1 MDQLI
6 LTFYSLPYKNPTSSL
21 LNVMMRVQRMYFF
34 HPKTKPIGLTTTN
47 ECTPRQYFMWCNFA
61 CALIKSLQK
70 INNYFR
76 TCLTIDTPETEL
88 C

>member
-1 MDQLI
+1 M
-6 LTFYSLPYKNPTSSL
+6 
-21 LNVMMRVQRMYFF
+21 
-34 HPKTKPIGLTTTN
+34 TTTN
-47 ECTPRQYFMWCNFA
+47 ECTPRQYFMWCKFA